1 MPHVD
6 PTGRYRLLLV
16 EDYVPL
22 RRTYERTFTDAG
34 YEVVTADSVDTA
46 RQAFSDSSVDFH
58 AALLDFRL
66 PDGTAATL
74 VQELLD
80 RNPLCRSA
88 VVTGAAD
95 DETAM
100 ETARCGAH
108 MYIRKPETFPNLLA
122 ALAGT
127 VQSTLEWRRAL
138 GQLLPGTNN
147 EPGSPSTAPSPVG
160 MDMQKAMSRL
170 AHVAGLTHVE
180 TLVAWRLL
188 WGDSNKRIAKLLGCS
203 ERTAK
208 YHVAAVLAHTAAK
221 TRNGLLRVLLVDAG
235 IEDPWAARAQPDD
248 GDDD

>member
-1 MPHVD
+1 MTHVD
-6 PTGRYRLLLV
+6 PNGRYRLLLV

-22 RRTYERTFTDAG
+22 RRTYERTFADAG
-34 YEVVTADSVDTA
+34 YEVITADSVDTA
-46 RQAFSDSSVDFH
+46 RQAFKDPGVDFH

-66 PDGTAATL
+66 PDGTAAVL

-80 RNPLCRSA
+80 RNPLCRSS

-95 DETAM
+95 DETAL

-108 MYIRKPETFPNLLA
+108 MYIRKPETFPNLLS

-138 GQLLPGTNN
+138 GQLLPGTND
-147 EPGSPSTAPSPVG
+147 PVATTAPAPVG
-160 MDMQKAMSRL
+160 MDMQRAMSRL
-170 AHVAGLTHVE
+170 AHIAGLSHVE

-208 YHVAAVLAHTAAK
+208 YHVAAVLAHTSAQ
-221 TRNGLLRVLLVDAG
+221 TRNGLLRILLADAG

-248 GDDD
+248 GEDES